1 MYGKLFT
8 SMYEGTLYGQWQAI
22 VTLQQLVILADAD
35 GVVDMTPPA
44 IAARTSIPLE
54 IIEVGIGHLSQAD
67 KYSRTPD
74 EDGRRI
80 VPVDPD
86 RPWGWRI
93 VNYRYYRDLASR
105 EDKKEKDRLRIAEKR
120 QKNNGVANCRNVSQ
134 TVADV
139 AHTNT
144 DTDTNT
150 AKKKMGGKPPPSEP
164 DEFHDLRKI
173 YPKRS
178 GDHRWRDALQA
189 CNARIREGHTW
200 DEILDG
206 ARRYAA
212 WCKATDK
219 IGLETVKQAATF
231 VGPNKP
237 FLEPWTLP
245 KRQLSPIERVLNPE
259 KADERLVN

>member
-1 MYGKLFT
+1 MYGKLFS

-44 IAARTSIPLE
+44 IAARTSIPLD
-54 IIEVGIGHLSQAD
+54 IISTGIDQLSQPD
-67 KYSRTPD
+67 RYSRTPT

-80 VPVDPD
+80 VLLEED

-93 VNYRYYRDLASR
+93 VNYRYYRELASR
-105 EDKKEKDRLRIAEKR
+105 EDKKAKDRERIAAKR
-120 QKNNGVANCRNVSQ
+120 LNNNGVAQCRAESQ
-134 TVADV
+134 NVADV

-150 AKKKMGGKPPPSEP
+150 GKSLMGGKPPPSEP
-164 DEFHDLRKI
+164 DEFIELRKI

-178 GDHRWRDALQA
+178 GDQRWKKALQH
-189 CNARIREGHTW
+189 CRARLKEGHTW
-200 DEILDG
+200 EEILDG

-219 IGLETVKQAATF
+219 IGTETVKQAATF
-231 VGPNKP
+231 VGTEKG
-237 FLEPWTLP
+237 FTEPWTPP
-245 KRQLSPIERVLNPE
+245 KRQLTPIERVLKGE
-259 KADERLVN
+259 VDERLVN